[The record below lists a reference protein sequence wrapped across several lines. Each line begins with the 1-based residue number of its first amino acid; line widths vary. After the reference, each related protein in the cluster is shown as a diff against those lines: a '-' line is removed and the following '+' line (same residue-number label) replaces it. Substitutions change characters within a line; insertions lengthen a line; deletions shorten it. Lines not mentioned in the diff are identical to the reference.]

1 MRILDLD
8 RTGLAALRGRD
19 LTAAVAASE
28 GRTMVAEV
36 FADRAALSFDGRTGV
51 HNAELMAAF
60 GADVIVLN
68 MIDRVWDGTTF
79 RFPGLGELASLHEL
93 AVRIGRPIGVN
104 LEPGTVPELRKAT
117 RDNAQRLADAGAAL
131 IVLTA
136 NPSTDGSLDGMAKAT
151 EQLRTEAALWVGKMH
166 HAGHPEPITARKLA
180 NLVDAGADGVILPIP
195 GTLPG
200 VTREAAA
207 SAVAAV
213 HEKGAVVMGAI
224 GTSQEGAHTNVVP
237 QLALTAK
244 EIGVDAHH
252 IGDCFLPGM
261 GDPEL
266 LYAYSVAIRGRRHTW
281 TRMAR

>member
-8 RTGLAALRGRD
+8 RTGLAALRGPD
-19 LTAAVAASE
+19 LSAAVAASE

-60 GADVIVLN
+60 GADLIVLN

-79 RFPGLGELASLHEL
+79 RFPGLGELRSLHEL
-93 AVRIGRPIGVN
+93 AERIGRPIGVN
-104 LEPGTVPELRKAT
+104 VEPGTVPDLRKAT
-117 RDNAQRLADAGAAL
+117 QDNARRLADAGAAL

-136 NPSTDGSLDGMAKAT
+136 NPSTDGSLDGMARAT
-151 EQLRTEAALWVGKMH
+151 EEIRTDAALWVGKMH
-166 HAGHPEPITARKLA
+166 HAGHPEPITAAKLTR
-180 NLVDAGADGVILPIP
+180 LVDAGADGVILPIP

-207 SAVAAV
+207 EAVAAV

-224 GTSQEGAHTNVVP
+224 GTSQEGAHTDVVP
-237 QLALTAK
+237 HLALTAK

-252 IGDCFLPGM
+252 VGDCFLPGM

-266 LYAYSVAIRGRRHTW
+266 LYAYSVAVRGRRHTW

>member
-1 MRILDLD
+1 VRILDLD
-8 RTGLAALRGRD
+8 RTGLAALRGPE
-19 LTAAVAASE
+19 LSGAVAASE

-60 GADVIVLN
+60 GADIIVLN
-68 MIDRVWDGTTF
+68 MIDRVWNGVTF
-79 RFPGLGELASLHEL
+79 CFPGLGELPSLTAL
-93 AVRIGRPIGVN
+93 AERIGRPIGVN

-117 RDNAQRLADAGAAL
+117 GDNAQRLAGAGAAL

-136 NPSTDGSLDGMAKAT
+136 NPSTDGSLDGMARAT
-151 EQLRTEAALWVGKMH
+151 EQIRTEAALWVGKMH

-200 VTREAAA
+200 VTREAAIE
-207 SAVAAV
+207 AVQAV

-224 GTSQEGAHTNVVP
+224 GTSQEGSHTNVVP

-266 LYAYSVAIRGRRHTW
+266 LYAYSVAVRGRRHTW

>member
-8 RTGLAALRGRD
+8 RTGLAALRGPD
-19 LTAAVAASE
+19 LSRAVAASE

-79 RFPGLGELASLHEL
+79 RFPGLGELGSLTEL
-93 AVRIGRPIGVN
+93 AERIGRPIGVN

-117 RDNAQRLADAGAAL
+117 QDNAQRLADAGAAL

-136 NPSTDGSLDGMAKAT
+136 NPSTDGSLDGMARAT
-151 EQLRTEAALWVGKMH
+151 EQIRTEAALWVGKMH
-166 HAGHPEPITARKLA
+166 HAGHPEPITAAKLA

-200 VTREAAA
+200 VTREAATE
-207 SAVAAV
+207 AVRAV

-224 GTSQEGAHTNVVP
+224 GTSQEGAHTDVVP
-237 QLALTAK
+237 QLALLAK

-266 LYAYSVAIRGRRHTW
+266 LYAYSVAVRGRRHTW
-281 TRMAR
+281 VRMAR

>member
-8 RTGLAALRGRD
+8 RTGLAALRGPD
-19 LTAAVAASE
+19 LSRAVAASE

-36 FADRAALSFDGRTGV
+36 FADRAALSFDGQTGV

-79 RFPGLGELASLHEL
+79 RFPGLGELGSLREL
-93 AVRIGRPIGVN
+93 AERIGRPIGVN

-117 RDNAQRLADAGAAL
+117 QDNAQRLADAGAAL

-136 NPSTDGSLDGMAKAT
+136 NPSTDGSLDGMARAT
-151 EQLRTEAALWVGKMH
+151 EQIRTDAALWVGKMH
-166 HAGHPEPITARKLA
+166 HAGHPEPITAAKLA

-207 SAVAAV
+207 EAVQAV
-213 HEKGAVVMGAI
+213 HDKGAVVMGAI
-224 GTSQEGAHTNVVP
+224 GTSQEGAHANVVP
-237 QLALTAK
+237 QLALLAK

-266 LYAYSVAIRGRRHTW
+266 LYAYSVAVRGRRHTW
-281 TRMAR
+281 VRMAR

>member
-8 RTGLAALRGRD
+8 RTGLAALRGPE
-19 LTAAVAASE
+19 LSGAVAASE

-36 FADRAALSFDGRTGV
+36 FADRAALSFDGQNGV

-68 MIDRVWDGTTF
+68 MIDRVWDGTAF
-79 RFPGLGELASLHEL
+79 RFPGLGELGSLREL
-93 AVRIGRPIGVN
+93 AERIGRPIGVN
-104 LEPGTVPELRKAT
+104 VEPGNVPGLRKAT
-117 RDNAQRLADAGAAL
+117 AENARRLADAGAAL

-136 NPSTDGSLDGMAKAT
+136 NPSTDGSLDGMARAT
-151 EQLRTEAALWVGKMH
+151 EEIRTEAALWVGKMH
-166 HAGHPEPITARKLA
+166 HAGHPEPITAQKLVR
-180 NLVDAGADGVILPIP
+180 LVDAGADGVILPIP

-207 SAVAAV
+207 EAVAAV
-213 HEKGAVVMGAI
+213 HERGAIVMGAI
-224 GTSQEGAHTNVVP
+224 GTSQEGAHTSVVP

-252 IGDCFLPGM
+252 VGDCFLPGM

-266 LYAYSVAIRGRRHTW
+266 LYAYSVAVRGRRHTW

>member
-8 RTGLAALRGRD
+8 RTGLAALRGPE
-19 LTAAVAASE
+19 LSGAVAASE

-36 FADRAALSFDGRTGV
+36 FADRAALSFDGQTGV

-68 MIDRVWDGTTF
+68 MIDRVWDGATF
-79 RFPGLGELASLHEL
+79 RFPGLGELSSLREL
-93 AVRIGRPIGVN
+93 AERIGRPIGVN
-104 LEPGTVPELRKAT
+104 VEPGTVPDLRKAT
-117 RDNAQRLADAGAAL
+117 AENARRLADAGAAL

-136 NPSTDGSLDGMAKAT
+136 NPSTDGSLDGMARAT
-151 EQLRTEAALWVGKMH
+151 EEIRTEAALWVGKMH
-166 HAGHPEPITARKLA
+166 HAGHPEPITAAKLTR
-180 NLVDAGADGVILPIP
+180 LVDAGADGVILPIP

-207 SAVAAV
+207 EAVQAV

-266 LYAYSVAIRGRRHTW
+266 LYAYSVAVRGRRHTW

>member
-79 RFPGLGELASLHEL
+79 RFPGLGELTSLHEL
-93 AVRIGRPIGVN
+93 ASRIGRPIGVN

-117 RDNAQRLADAGAAL
+117 RDNARRLAGAGAAL

-151 EQLRTEAALWVGKMH
+151 EQLHTEAALWVGKMH

-207 SAVAAV
+207 EAVAAV
-213 HEKGAVVMGAI
+213 HKKGAVVMGAI

-266 LYAYSVAIRGRRHTW
+266 LYAYSVAVRGRRHTW

>member
-8 RTGLAALRGRD
+8 GPQLAALRGPELSR
-19 LTAAVAASE
+19 AVAASE

-60 GADVIVLN
+60 GADVVVLN

-79 RFPGLGELASLHEL
+79 RFPGLGELPNLTAL
-93 AVRIGRPIGVN
+93 AEKIGRPIGVN
-104 LEPGTVPELRKAT
+104 LEPGTVPDLRKAT
-117 RDNAQRLADAGAAL
+117 KDNAGRLAGAGAAL

-136 NPSTDGSLDGMAKAT
+136 NPSTDGSLDGMARAT
-151 EQLRTEAALWVGKMH
+151 ELIKNDAALWVGKMH
-166 HAGHPEPITARKLA
+166 HAGHPEQITAQKLV

-200 VTREAAA
+200 VTREAAGE
-207 SAVAAV
+207 AVAAV
-213 HEKGAVVMGAI
+213 HERNAVVMGAI

-237 QLALTAK
+237 HLALIAK

-266 LYAYSVAIRGRRHTW
+266 LYAYSVAVRGRRHTW

>member
-8 RTGLAALRGRD
+8 RSGLAALRGQD
-19 LTAAVAASE
+19 LSGAVAASE

-36 FADRAALSFDGRTGV
+36 FADRAALSFDGQSGV

-60 GADVIVLN
+60 GADVVVLN

-79 RFPGLGELASLHEL
+79 RFPGLGELGSLHEL
-93 AVRIGRPIGVN
+93 AERIGRPIGVN
-104 LEPGTVPELRKAT
+104 VEPGTVPDLRKAT
-117 RDNAQRLADAGAAL
+117 PDNARRLADAGAAL

-136 NPSTDGSLDGMAKAT
+136 NPSTDGSLDGMARAT
-151 EQLRTEAALWVGKMH
+151 EEIRTDAALWVGKMH
-166 HAGHPEPITARKLA
+166 HAGHPEPITAAKLTR
-180 NLVDAGADGVILPIP
+180 LVDAGADGVILPIP

-207 SAVAAV
+207 EAVAAV
-213 HEKGAVVMGAI
+213 HSKGAVVMGAI
-224 GTSQEGAHTNVVP
+224 GTSQEGAHTNVVA
-237 QLALTAK
+237 QLALNAK

>member
-8 RTGLAALRGRD
+8 RPQLAALRGPD
-19 LTAAVAASE
+19 LTGAVAASE

-36 FADRAALSFDGRTGV
+36 FADRAALSFDGQNGV

-60 GADVIVLN
+60 GADIIVLN

-79 RFPGLGELASLHEL
+79 RLPCLGELPSLAAL
-93 AVRIGRPIGVN
+93 AEKIGRPIGVN
-104 LEPGTVPELRKAT
+104 LEPGTVPDLRKAT
-117 RDNAQRLADAGAAL
+117 RENAVRLADAGAAL

-136 NPSTDGSLDGMAKAT
+136 NPSTGGSLDGMVEAT
-151 EQLRTEAALWVGKMH
+151 ERIKTEAALWVGKMH
-166 HAGHPEPITARKLA
+166 HAGHPEPITAQKLGS
-180 NLVDAGADGVILPIP
+180 LVDAGADGVILPIP

-207 SAVAAV
+207 EAVQAV

-224 GTSQEGAHTNVVP
+224 GTSQEGSHTNVVP
-237 QLALTAK
+237 HLALTAK

-266 LYAYSVAIRGRRHTW
+266 LYAYSVAVRGRRHTW

>member
-8 RTGLAALRGRD
+8 RPGLAALRGPD
-19 LTAAVAASE
+19 LSAAVAASE

-36 FADRAALSFDGRTGV
+36 FADRAALSFDGQNGV

-60 GADVIVLN
+60 GADVVVLN
-68 MIDRVWDGTTF
+68 MIDRVWDGRTF
-79 RFPGLGELASLHEL
+79 HFPGLGELGSLREL
-93 AVRIGRPIGVN
+93 AERLGRPIGVN
-104 LEPGTVPELRKAT
+104 LEPGTVPDLRKAT
-117 RDNAQRLADAGAAL
+117 PENALRLADAGAAL
-131 IVLTA
+131 LVVTA
-136 NPSTDGSLDGMAKAT
+136 NPSTGGSLEGMARAT
-151 EQLRTEAALWVGKMH
+151 EQIRTDAALWVGKMH
-166 HAGHPEPITARKLA
+166 HAGHPEPITAAKLTA
-180 NLVDAGADGVILPIP
+180 LVDAGADGVIVPIP

-207 SAVAAV
+207 EAIRAV
-213 HEKGAVVMGAI
+213 HERGAVVMGAI

-266 LYAYSVAIRGRRHTW
+266 LYAYSVAVRGRRHTW

>member
-8 RTGLAALRGRD
+8 RTGLAALRGAD
-19 LTAAVAASE
+19 LTRAVAASE

-36 FADRAALSFDGRTGV
+36 FADRAALSFDGQTGV

-79 RFPGLGELASLHEL
+79 RFPGLGELPSLA
-93 AVRIGRPIGVN
+93 AVAAKIGRPIGVN

-117 RDNAQRLADAGAAL
+117 RDNAARLADSGAAL

-136 NPSTDGSLDGMAKAT
+136 NPSTDGTLDGMARAT
-151 EQLRTEAALWVGKMH
+151 EQLKTDAALWVGKMH
-166 HAGHPEPITARKLA
+166 HAGHPEPITARKLV

-200 VTREAAA
+200 ITREAAA
-207 SAVAAV
+207 EAVAAV
-213 HEKGAVVMGAI
+213 HERGAVVMGAI

-266 LYAYSVAIRGRRHTW
+266 LYAYSVAVRGRRHTW